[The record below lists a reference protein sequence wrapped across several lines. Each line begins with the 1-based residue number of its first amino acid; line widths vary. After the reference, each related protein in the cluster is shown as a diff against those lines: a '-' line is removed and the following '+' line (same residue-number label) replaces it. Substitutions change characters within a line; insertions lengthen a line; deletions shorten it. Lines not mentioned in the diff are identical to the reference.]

1 MKHRIIVVLSGLLL
15 ALCGNVAVAQQA
27 MGKIVLDIK
36 PFSTEVTLKKKVE
49 ATLKTGG
56 LEWGAKDGQVVIT
69 MVNKRFVNFDMPN
82 FTRFDSKTE
91 IDVPAGDYSITAIG
105 FIPSTSFS
113 PEKALAKGAFFN
125 ERIVSFKVEAGKAST
140 ITIRPVIQKNATFL
154 LDFFQPALLTTVTS
168 EGVDSPEVSIAA
180 KNDKSIAWPAY
191 TGPLKFVA
199 K

>member
-1 MKHRIIVVLSGLLL
+1 MKKWMIAALSGLAL
-15 ALCGNVAVAQQA
+15 AVCGNAAMAQQA

-69 MVNKRFVNFDMPN
+69 MVNKRFINFDMPN

-91 IDVPAGDYSITAIG
+91 IDVPAGEYAITAVG
-105 FIPSTSFS
+105 FIPTTSFS

-125 ERIVSFKVEAGKAST
+125 ERVLTLKVEAGKAST
-140 ITIRPVIQKNATFL
+140 ITIRPVIQKSATFL
-154 LDFFQPALLTTVTS
+154 LDFFQPALLTTVSS
-168 EGVDSPEVSIAA
+168 EGVDSAEVSIAA